1 MVKEL
6 SLLNV
11 TKGRVVIILVN
22 IVSIQ
27 GKNTIKQSLVV
38 VVWRNVELSIGMT
51 ENQSILE
58 R

>member
-27 GKNTIKQSLVV
+27 EKNIIKQSLVV
-38 VVWRNVELSIGMT
+38 VAWRNVELSIGMT
-51 ENQSILE
+51 EGRFILE